1 MKDIRFRY
9 VTIVLVATVFA
20 ISGFTYSSDVFFQI
34 KKNFTIFSE
43 VYQEV
48 STRYVDDVDPE
59 KLMRRGISSML
70 ELLDPYTVLIDE
82 ADQQNFEILTTGRY
96 AGVGIEVGARNGRLV
111 IIAPIEG
118 YSAHKRGVRAG
129 DIILEVNGFSVES
142 MSVDDLQSLVAG
154 EPGTLL
160 ILTVERYGFDQP
172 IEFELIRENVEI
184 RNITFSGYVNAE
196 RGVGYVSLARFGQQ
210 AALELRQAIAT
221 MKEEGELRSLIL
233 DLRNNPGGLL
243 DEAVKIVDLFVG
255 PGIEVVRTQGRSFES
270 TFTSRTELP
279 AFFTGEL
286 IVLQNNGS
294 ASASEIVSGALQD
307 LDRAVIVG
315 ERSFGKGLVQ
325 VVRPLSYNVALKI
338 TTSRYYIPSGRSIQ
352 SVVYPHDDGQ
362 ISYQVPDSLR
372 NAFRTRAGR
381 TVYDGVG
388 IDPDVV
394 LDRQAQSLVEIALLQ
409 NSAYFFFANEYR
421 AQYPTFNSDGLP
433 SQAYDAFM
441 QYLSRTSFDYT
452 TRSQRFLMQLEEQL
466 SGDEASVAQAPLQE
480 LKLVIDQQKAQEL
493 ENSRERVSRELFLE
507 LISRYEG
514 PTGRIQASLQSDP
527 GIQRSMNLLSTN
539 GEIRAILQSGN

>member
-1 MKDIRFRY
+1 MNVIRNR
-9 VTIVLVATVFA
+9 ILIAVL
-20 ISGFTYSSDVFFQI
+20 SGSVLLLSAFTYTTDVFFQI

-48 STRYVDDVDPE
+48 SNRYVDEVDPE
-59 KLMRRGISSML
+59 KLMRRGIGAML

-82 ADQQNFEILTTGRY
+82 ADQQNFEVLTTGRY

-118 YSAHKRGVRAG
+118 YSAHQRGVLAG
-129 DIILEVNGFSVES
+129 DIILEVDGFSVNN

-184 RNITFSGYVNAE
+184 RNITFSGFVDEAS
-196 RGVGYVSLARFGQQ
+196 GVGYISLARFGQQ
-210 AALELRQAIAT
+210 ASVELRQAIAD
-221 MKEEGELRSLIL
+221 MKAKRQLHTLIL

-255 PGIEVVRTQGRSFES
+255 PGVEVVRTQGRSFES
-270 TFTSRTELP
+270 SFTSRTELP
-279 AFFTGEL
+279 VYFEGNL
-286 IVLQNNGS
+286 VVLQNNGS

-307 LDRAVIVG
+307 LDRAVVIG
-315 ERSFGKGLVQ
+315 QRSFGKGLVQ

-352 SVVYPHDDGQ
+352 SVVYPHDDKEL
-362 ISYQVPDSLR
+362 SYQVPDSLR
-372 NAFRTRAGR
+372 NPFQTRAGR

-388 IDPDVV
+388 IDPDILV
-394 LDRQAQSLVEIALLQ
+394 DRETQSLAEIALLQ

-421 AQYPTFNSDGLP
+421 AQQPDFDYEVLP
-433 SQAYDAFM
+433 DEVYAAFLG
-441 QYLSRTSFDYT
+441 YLERTAFDYT
-452 TRSQRFLMQLEEQL
+452 TRPQRFLAQLEEQL
-466 SGDEASVAQAPLQE
+466 IELDIRTADESLRILHQVLDEQKVQE
-480 LKLVIDQQKAQEL
+480 LDESK
-493 ENSRERVSRELFLE
+493 ERVSRELFLE

-514 PTGRIQASLQSDP
+514 PTGRIQASLRTDFVVLAARDIAADERRFQ
-527 GIQRSMNLLSTN
+527 
-539 GEIRAILQSGN
+539 AILRPGN

>member
-1 MKDIRFRY
+1 MNVIRNR
-9 VTIVLVATVFA
+9 ILIAVL
-20 ISGFTYSSDVFFQI
+20 SGSVLLLSAFTYTTDVFFQI

-48 STRYVDDVDPE
+48 SNRYVDEVDPE
-59 KLMRRGISSML
+59 KLMRRGIGAML

-82 ADQQNFEILTTGRY
+82 ADQQNFEVLTTGRY

-118 YSAHKRGVRAG
+118 YSAHQRGVLAG
-129 DIILEVNGFSVES
+129 DIILEVDGFSVNN

-160 ILTVERYGFDQP
+160 ILTVDRYGFDQP

-184 RNITFSGYVNAE
+184 RNITFSGFVDEAS
-196 RGVGYVSLARFGQQ
+196 GVGYISLARFGQQ
-210 AALELRQAIAT
+210 ASVELRQAIAD
-221 MKEEGELRSLIL
+221 MKAKRQLHTLIL

-255 PGIEVVRTQGRSFES
+255 PGVEVVRTQGRSFES
-270 TFTSRTELP
+270 SFTSRTELP
-279 AFFTGEL
+279 VYFEGNL
-286 IVLQNNGS
+286 VVLQNNGS

-307 LDRAVIVG
+307 LDRAVVIG
-315 ERSFGKGLVQ
+315 QRSFGKGLVQ

-352 SVVYPHDDGQ
+352 SVVYPHDDKEL
-362 ISYQVPDSLR
+362 SYQVPDSLR
-372 NAFRTRAGR
+372 NPFQTRAGR

-388 IDPDVV
+388 IDPDILV
-394 LDRQAQSLVEIALLQ
+394 DRETQSLAEIALLQ

-421 AQYPTFNSDGLP
+421 AQQPDFDYEVLP
-433 SQAYDAFM
+433 DEVYAAFLG
-441 QYLSRTSFDYT
+441 YLERTAFDYT
-452 TRSQRFLMQLEEQL
+452 TRPQRFLAQLEEQL
-466 SGDEASVAQAPLQE
+466 IELDIRTADESLRILHQVLDEQKVQE
-480 LKLVIDQQKAQEL
+480 LDESK
-493 ENSRERVSRELFLE
+493 ERVSRELFLE

-514 PTGRIQASLQSDP
+514 PTGRIQASLRTDFVVLAARDIAADERRFQ
-527 GIQRSMNLLSTN
+527 
-539 GEIRAILQSGN
+539 AILRPGN